1 MIEVDAGASVLRL
14 DDDGLAT
21 LLASVAAAADPDPEL
36 VAALDAA
43 GTTSLLDAALL
54 DTAREPEVV
63 LDLVV
68 AGTSTML
75 AHRAWVDPDRAV
87 LVLGVRPGS
96 HQVMVIPPGHLAAAL
111 VRMTR
116 LRPRR
121 TGPRAPRS
129 HPSAGLAALVSAD
142 EGVRASALGEV
153 DAGFAWRLGVAWAD
167 SGRSEIT
174 AIDGR
179 DGLFWA
185 DEDALH
191 PVSNTTAY
199 RAFAT
204 VLTAGEEPS
213 GH

>member
-1 MIEVDAGASVLRL
+1 MIEVDAGSGVLRL
-14 DDDGLAT
+14 DDDGLGA
-21 LLASVAAAADPDPEL
+21 LLASVAGDPDPEL

-43 GTTSLLDAALL
+43 GATSLVDAALL

-87 LVLGVRPGS
+87 VVLGVRPGL
-96 HQVMVIPPGHLAAAL
+96 HQLMVLPPAHLAAAL

-121 TGPRAPRS
+121 TGPRTPRS

-142 EGVRASALGEV
+142 AGVRGSALGEV
-153 DAGFAWRLGVAWAD
+153 DAGFAWRLGVAWAG
-167 SGRSEIT
+167 SRRSEIT
-174 AIDGR
+174 AVDGR

-185 DEDALH
+185 DDGALH

-204 VLTAGEEPS
+204 VLTAGEALS